1 MPPKADVVVIG
12 GGIVGAACAYYLCAA
27 GLDVHLVERSFPA
40 SGTSRACDGL
50 ILLWDKSGAEF
61 EMGRAS
67 AALWAELAE
76 TLRDEPQDDALR
88 DEPQD
93 DALRDEPQDDA
104 LRDEPQDEAL
114 RAGPQDDAL
123 GLDFEYAR
131 TGTVL
136 LAESEEG
143 MASARERVAA
153 MEAVGVR
160 AEALD
165 NVGLRSLEPNL
176 APDLAGG
183 ALFPDDAQVDPRR
196 ATLALLAAAQRQGL
210 TLHTHAEVIAIR
222 REENGR
228 RRISQVITRT
238 GEIATET
245 VVCAAGVW
253 SNQVARLVGIETP
266 IRPRKGHIL
275 VTAKVPGLIHR
286 PLLEGGYAATVQSAS
301 ERLEVAFVAE
311 MTASGTL
318 LLGSSRQFVGYD
330 RTVSL
335 PVMRAIAVRAAR
347 FLPPLASSGVRV
359 IRSYAGLRPWSPDHL
374 PLIGPVEAVPGFYLA
389 AGHEG
394 AGIGLAPV
402 TGRLIADWI
411 AGIELPPFTGEV
423 RPDRFELVG

>member
-1 MPPKADVVVIG
+1 MPPRADVVVIG

-27 GLDVHLVERSFPA
+27 GLDVHLVERHFPA

-50 ILLWDKSGAEF
+50 ILLWDKSGAEL
-61 EMGRAS
+61 ELGRAS

-76 TLRDEPQDDALR
+76 TLE
-88 DEPQD
+88 
-93 DALRDEPQDDA
+93 
-104 LRDEPQDEAL
+104 
-114 RAGPQDDAL
+114 
-123 GLDFEYAR
+123 LDFEYAR
-131 TGTVL
+131 AGTIL
-136 LAESEEG
+136 LAENEEG
-143 MASARERVAA
+143 MVAAREKVGAMAA
-153 MEAVGVR
+153 AGVR

-165 NVGLRSLEPNL
+165 GPGLRRLEPGL

-183 ALFPDDAQVDPRR
+183 AFFPDDAQVDPRR
-196 ATLALLAAAQRQGL
+196 ATLALLAAARRQGL
-210 TLHTHAEVIAIR
+210 TLHTHAEVVAIR
-222 REENGR
+222 REGNGR
-228 RRISQVITRT
+228 GRISRLITRT

-253 SNQVARLVGIETP
+253 SNQVARLVGVETP

-275 VTAKVPGLIHR
+275 VTAKAPGLIRH
-286 PLLEGGYAATVQSAS
+286 PMLEGGYAATIQSAS
-301 ERLEVAFVAE
+301 EGLEVAFVAE

-330 RTVSL
+330 RAVSP
-335 PVMRAIAVRAAR
+335 PVMRAVADRAAR
-347 FLPPLASSGVRV
+347 FLPGLARNGINV

-394 AGIGLAPV
+394 AGIGLAQV

-411 AGIELPPFTGEV
+411 TGVELPSFASEV
-423 RPDRFELVG
+423 GPDRFKLVG